1 MTADTS
7 PEEPAG
13 LTLGDF
19 EGRIGSVFAVDTT
32 LGAQELVLESIQA
45 LPQSARPEGGFRV
58 EFSGP
63 AQPRLPQSIYDFSI
77 GGNQHAIFIVA
88 IGQRADGRLLYEA
101 VFF

>member
-1 MTADTS
+1 MTADAS
-7 PEEPAG
+7 REEAAG

-19 EGRIGSVFAVDTT
+19 EGRIGTAFAVGTT
-32 LGAQELVLESIQA
+32 LGSQDLILETIQV
-45 LPQSARPEGGFRV
+45 LPQSARPEGGFRL

-63 AQPRLPQSIYDFSI
+63 SQPHLPQSIYDFSI
-77 GGNQHAIFIVA
+77 DGSQHAIFIVP